1 MRCYYLPRPH
11 SQPVWF
17 PPSFVCLPS
26 SFFVVPLV
34 SKGLCVVQRHHS
46 LRRPATVHNRHDL
59 CVTHAHPCPLVV
71 LPKPSILH
79 QDCVLCNDTIRYNI
93 RYGRNSATD
102 AEVASCTWMHTSQV
116 TLMCEPHLHGDGC
129 ASLTLPAPLLSCACP
144 FQDCVLFN
152 DTIRYNIRYGRNYAT
167 DAEVEEAAEAACI
180 HETISTRFPKV
191 ILSPYAH
198 HVWGGGLQ

>member
-1 MRCYYLPRPH
+1 M
-11 SQPVWF
+11 
-17 PPSFVCLPS
+17 
-26 SFFVVPLV
+26 
-34 SKGLCVVQRHHS
+34 
-46 LRRPATVHNRHDL
+46 
-59 CVTHAHPCPLVV
+59 
-71 LPKPSILH
+71 
-79 QDCVLCNDTIRYNI
+79 LCNDTIRYNI

-129 ASLTLPAPLLSCACP
+129 ASLTLPAPLLSCACL

-152 DTIRYNIRYGRNYAT
+152 DTIRYNIRYGRNNAT

-198 HVWGGGLQ
+198 HVWGGGGLAVVLEMGVGWVYGGGGCSVEVVSCTVCVCHE